1 MTYKRLTTKTQY
13 SEGSKQKYRK
23 SDAEEYS
30 DSEIANSSKNTGG
43 GNIFFLKKKQKKLF
57 FLYGYYRHY
66 FNT

>member
-13 SEGSKQKYRK
+13 SEGSKRKYRK

-43 GNIFFLKKKQKKLF
+43 NIFFFKKKQKKTF
-57 FLYGYYRHY
+57 FS
-66 FNT
+66 